1 MRRILISILL
11 VSTICFIGSCELCF
25 GQEVIHRHSNCT
37 VYEYNIPGPV
47 PGCEFNEAS
56 GTWVDTCWVG
66 TEGYMQGKAKPKV
79 IRRTI
84 IKEGNLGVAYY
95 DSSAFYGLQAHILA
109 ELANREELEV
119 TLPNGNVQK
128 VNKSKN
134 IIPGLRNAANKA
146 SVNSILAQII
156 ADPAGVQIYGVY
168 ALKEKSR

>member
-37 VYEYNIPGPV
+37 VYEYLKGPV
-47 PGCEFNEAS
+47 GAFDETS
-56 GTWVDTCWVG
+56 QTWKDTCWVG